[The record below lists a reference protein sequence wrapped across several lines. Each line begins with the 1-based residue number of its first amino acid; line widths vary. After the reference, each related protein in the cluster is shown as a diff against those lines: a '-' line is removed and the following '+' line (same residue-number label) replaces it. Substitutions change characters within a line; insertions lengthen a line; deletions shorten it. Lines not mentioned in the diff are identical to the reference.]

1 MLRIRKLQE
10 QERTIFAL
18 SGRIDEQDIQELQN
32 LLEAETALADTM
44 LDLREVRLVDRD
56 CVKYLAACEARGIVL
71 NNCPAFI
78 RRWISTGREMSYEQ

>member
-18 SGRIDEQDIQELQN
+18 SGRIDEQDIQELQS
-32 LLEAETALADTM
+32 LLEAEPAPAGTT
-44 LDLREVRLVDRD
+44 LDLQEVRLVDRD

-78 RRWISTGREMSYEQ
+78 RQWISTREGYEL